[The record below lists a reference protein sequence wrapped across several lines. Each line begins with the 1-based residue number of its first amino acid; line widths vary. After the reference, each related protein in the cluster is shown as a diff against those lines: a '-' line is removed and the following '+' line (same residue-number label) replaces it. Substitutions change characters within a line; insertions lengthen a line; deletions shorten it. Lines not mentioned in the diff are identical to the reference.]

1 MVIISS
7 QPLLPFEKTSCPA
20 KSAKIKDLE
29 IPILSRK
36 GRPLIRAGSGFLSQY
51 SDESYRCIL

>member
-7 QPLLPFEKTSCPA
+7 QPLLAFEEASCPTN
-20 KSAKIKDLE
+20 SMKDLE
-29 IPILSRK
+29 IPISPRK